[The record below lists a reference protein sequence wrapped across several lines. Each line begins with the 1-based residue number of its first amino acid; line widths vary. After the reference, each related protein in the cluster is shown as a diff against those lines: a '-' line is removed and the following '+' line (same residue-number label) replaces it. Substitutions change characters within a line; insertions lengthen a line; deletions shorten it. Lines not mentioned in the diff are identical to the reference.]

1 MGRYMLRRVGTALLT
16 VALVMV
22 LNFLLMHVAPGDPV
36 QIIAGMNNPSEA
48 QMEALTARYG
58 LDKSLPEQLWIY
70 VKQLVT
76 GDLGTSYTYNQS
88 VNSLIGETMGPSLL
102 LALTS
107 CVLAFVLGTALGLLC
122 ARREGKLADHA
133 LSSFSYLFDSM
144 PPFWLGLIT
153 ILVFASTLHWLPTS
167 GMVNLRNPSTSFW
180 GYAADVG
187 LHLVLPCG
195 TMTLVQMPQYL
206 RITRASVVQVMQED
220 YMTTFRAAGMS
231 EGQIFHRYV
240 LKNAIL
246 PTLTVFGIS
255 LAYVVSGA
263 ALVEIVFAWPGMGRL
278 MLNAINRRDYPVL
291 MGIYLMISV
300 AVAVMTML
308 VDLIYAWLDPRIR
321 LSK

>member
-1 MGRYMLRRVGTALLT
+1 MSAI
-16 VALVMV
+16 
-22 LNFLLMHVAPGDPV
+22 APGMILLAYLCGSISSAILV
-36 QIIAGMNNPSEA
+36 CRIAGLPDPRESGSGNPGA
-48 QMEALTARYG
+48 TNVLRIGGKGAAVAVLIFDVLKGM
-58 LDKSLPEQLWIY
+58 LPVWGAY
-70 VKQLVT
+70 
-76 GDLGTSYTYNQS
+76 
-88 VNSLIGETMGPSLL
+88 
-102 LALTS
+102 
-107 CVLAFVLGTALGLLC
+107 ALGVT
-122 ARREGKLADHA
+122 
-133 LSSFSYLFDSM
+133 
-144 PPFWLGLIT
+144 PFWLGLIM
-153 ILVFASTLHWLPTS
+153 ILFFASTLHWLPTS
-167 GMVNLRNPSTSFW
+167 GMVNLRSPATGW
-180 GYAADVG
+180 GHVADVMT
-187 LHLVLPCG
+187 HLTLPCA
-195 TMTLVQMPQYL
+195 TMTLIQIPQYL
-206 RITRASVVQVMQED
+206 RITRSSVVQAMQED

-231 EGQIFHRYV
+231 EGRIFRRYV

>member
-1 MGRYMLRRVGTALLT
+1 MA
-16 VALVMV
+16 
-22 LNFLLMHVAPGDPV
+22 
-36 QIIAGMNNPSEA
+36 
-48 QMEALTARYG
+48 ALTERYG
-58 LDKSLPEQLWIY
+58 LNKPLGEQLWIY
-70 VKQLVT
+70 IKQLAG
-76 GDLGTSYTYNQS
+76 GDMGTSYTYNQP
-88 VNSLIGETMGPSLL
+88 VASLIGETMSPSML

-107 CVLAFVLGTALGLLC
+107 CVLAFALGTAIGLVC
-122 ARREGKLADHA
+122 ARHEGKA
-133 LSSFSYLFDSM
+133 LDNIMSSVSYLFDSM
-144 PPFWLGLIT
+144 PPFWLGLIM
-153 ILVFASTLHWLPTS
+153 ILFFASTLHWLPTS
-167 GMVNLRNPSTSFW
+167 GMVNLRSPATGW
-180 GYAADVG
+180 GHVVDVMT
-187 LHLVLPCG
+187 HLTLPCA
-195 TMTLVQMPQYL
+195 TMTLIQIPQYL
-206 RITRASVVQVMQED
+206 RITRSSVVQAMQED

-231 EGQIFHRYV
+231 EGRIFRRYV

>member
-1 MGRYMLRRVGTALLT
+1 M
-16 VALVMV
+16 
-22 LNFLLMHVAPGDPV
+22 
-36 QIIAGMNNPSEA
+36 
-48 QMEALTARYG
+48 
-58 LDKSLPEQLWIY
+58 
-70 VKQLVT
+70 
-76 GDLGTSYTYNQS
+76 
-88 VNSLIGETMGPSLL
+88 
-102 LALTS
+102 
-107 CVLAFVLGTALGLLC
+107 LAFVLGTAIGLVC
-122 ARREGKLADHA
+122 ARHEGKA
-133 LSSFSYLFDSM
+133 LDNIMSSVSYLFDSM
-144 PPFWLGLIT
+144 PPFWLGLIM
-153 ILVFASTLHWLPTS
+153 ILFFASTLHWLPTS
-167 GMVNLRNPSTSFW
+167 GMVNLRSPATGW
-180 GYAADVG
+180 GHVVDVMT
-187 LHLVLPCG
+187 HLTLPCA
-195 TMTLVQMPQYL
+195 TMTLIQIPQYL
-206 RITRASVVQVMQED
+206 RITRSSVVQAMQED

-231 EGQIFHRYV
+231 EGRIFRRYV